1 MCCALAQ
8 DLRSEEEKS
17 TLGWD
22 AEEKLGYP
30 ALKEQSAI
38 MSKTTRDVCKPTNLQ
53 PKILKLHKFKMRA
66 NYLVCMKT
74 VEEATSYS
82 VQAYLY
88 LVRCSSKEIKEQW
101 PKL

>member
-38 MSKTTRDVCKPTNLQ
+38 MSKTY
-53 PKILKLHKFKMRA
+53 KLTTQDTK
-66 NYLVCMKT
+66 
-74 VEEATSYS
+74 ATQ
-82 VQAYLY
+82 VQDESQLLGMYEDH
-88 LVRCSSKEIKEQW
+88 RISN
-101 PKL
+101 KLLSPSLSLPCQVL